1 MTEIKNFRKAFRGFH
16 REDVVAYI
24 TYLHNYYN
32 AQLEQLN
39 AQLQQVQPQDLDL
52 AAQLKEAKERCQQL
66 EKELAEVKETKG
78 CGDVTQELEAYRR
91 AERAE
96 RMAQERAQQVYEKA
110 NAVLADATAKA
121 EAAANAIGSVADNAT
136 EQLRQY
142 QQTITDT
149 KAAFQEAVATLY
161 TISPEE

>member
-1 MTEIKNFRKAFRGFH
+1 MTEIKNFRKAFRGFN

-24 TYLHNYYN
+24 TYLHNHYG
-32 AQLEQLN
+32 AQIEQLN
-39 AQLQQVQPQDLDL
+39 AQVQPQDVDL
-52 AAQLKEAKERCQQL
+52 ATQLKEARERCEQL
-66 EKELAEVKETKG
+66 EKELADLKEIKG
-78 CGDVTQELEAYRR
+78 TGNVTDELEAYRR

-96 RMAQERAQQVYEKA
+96 RMAQERAQQVYQQA

-121 EAAANAIGSVADNAT
+121 EAAANAIGTVADNAT

-142 QQTITDT
+142 QQTIADT